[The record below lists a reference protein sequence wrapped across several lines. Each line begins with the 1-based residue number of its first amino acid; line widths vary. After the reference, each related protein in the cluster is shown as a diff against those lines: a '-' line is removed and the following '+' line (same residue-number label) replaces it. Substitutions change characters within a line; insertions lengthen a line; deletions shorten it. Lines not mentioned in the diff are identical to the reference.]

1 MFTNVGNSQVSL
13 FDYGTDF
20 GYNDKNKYYDYKN
33 NGVNDFN
40 EDEKLGI
47 RILEVLE
54 KIGFP
59 MEYLGTYLY
68 KDIVR
73 NIVKMLLQITKE
85 SEVSDLN
92 EQLNK
97 PYSQFYFD
105 ISRND
110 RGMGLTT
117 FHVFINDVI
126 SQLSYDIKSLGN
138 KEGKNYGEFAF
149 EIATYMIDNNLVCL
163 DKKSSSDK
171 KGQVRILSKD
181 KEEV

>member
-1 MFTNVGNSQVSL
+1 M
-13 FDYGTDF
+13 
-20 GYNDKNKYYDYKN
+20 
-33 NGVNDFN
+33 
-40 EDEKLGI
+40 
-47 RILEVLE
+47 
-54 KIGFP
+54 
-59 MEYLGTYLY
+59 

-126 SQLSYDIKSLGN
+126 SQLSYDIKCLEN
-138 KEGKNYGEFAF
+138 KEGKNYGKFAF

-163 DKKSSSDK
+163 DKKSFSDN
-171 KGQVRILSKD
+171 KGQVRILSKE